1 MTTKDM
7 VIAGQELQVIKDQ
20 NTICDVQIELLKS
33 DVEPKLKV
41 EINDWLNKAYKNLET
56 LNVKI

>member
-1 MTTKDM
+1 M